1 LIGKKKIEIKETG
14 VRPGEKLHEVLVSQE
29 ESLRTISRGEY
40 FAIKSI
46 LPEVSKA
53 VSGERLEFIEL
64 SSENF
69 LMRPE
74 ETRSLLASNDLI
86 G

>member
-1 LIGKKKIEIKETG
+1 
-14 VRPGEKLHEVLVSQE
+14 
-29 ESLRTISRGEY
+29 
-40 FAIKSI
+40 
-46 LPEVSKA
+46 

-74 ETRSLLASNDLI
+74 ETSSLLASNDLI